1 MKDLSSELNYRPRTS
16 VWSRL
21 NICLGA
27 FIAVV
32 VALILAYQS
41 LPFVKEKAT
50 QDMRIAEL
58 EKSLDVARMQNKRL
72 ALETRLLQTDP
83 DYLSIYAR
91 DRLMPGY
98 MREGETI
105 FRIENHVAR

>member
-1 MKDLSSELNYRPRTS
+1 MNDVASEHNYRPRPN

-21 NICLGA
+21 NVCLGV

-32 VALILAYQS
+32 VALTLTYQA

-50 QDMRIAEL
+50 QDTKIAEL
-58 EKSLDVARMQNKRL
+58 GTNLDAARMFNKRL
-72 ALETRLLQTDP
+72 ALEVRLLQTDP
-83 DYLSIYAR
+83 DFLAVYAR
-91 DRLMPGY
+91 DRLTPGY

-105 FRIENHVAR
+105 FRIENRSPR